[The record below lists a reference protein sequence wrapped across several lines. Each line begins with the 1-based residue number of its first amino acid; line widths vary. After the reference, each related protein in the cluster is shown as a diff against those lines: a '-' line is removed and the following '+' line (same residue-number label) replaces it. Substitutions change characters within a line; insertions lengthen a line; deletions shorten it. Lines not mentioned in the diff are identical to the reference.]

1 MIFLKILLRNS
12 LRHPLRSSL
21 TVLAV
26 AVAILAFGLLRTV
39 IDAWYAGVQASSAAR
54 LVTRNAIS
62 LTMPLP
68 LSYAPRIR
76 QVEGVARVSWGTWF
90 GGIYQDER
98 NFFPSF
104 AVEPYGYLDLY
115 PEMVLSDA
123 DLAAFRRERAACVVG
138 RKTAAR
144 FGWKLGQTI
153 ILRGTIYPGEWPMTI
168 RGIFRGR
175 DRTADESPLLFH
187 WEYLNEGVKRIMPGA
202 VDTVGWY
209 LVGVKDPDRASQ
221 VSLAIDAM
229 FKNSLAE
236 TLTETEKAFNLG
248 FIRMTE
254 AIITVIRL
262 VSLAVIA
269 IIMVVAA
276 NTMTMT
282 ARERMSEYATFKA
295 LGFGGLQIGLLVW
308 GESLTLT
315 AAGGAIGML
324 LTFPAADY
332 FSVQLAQFFPV
343 FHVSHTTLVLDVL
356 AIAVVG
362 VAASL
367 VPTWRAARV
376 QVTEGF
382 RHLG

>member
-1 MIFLKILLRNS
+1 MIVLKILLRNS
-12 LRHPLRSSL
+12 LRHPLRSAL

-26 AVAILAFGLLRTV
+26 AIAILAFGLLRTV

-54 LVTRNAIS
+54 LVTRSAIS
-62 LTMPLP
+62 LIVPLP

-76 QVEGVARVSWGTWF
+76 QVDGVAKVSWGNWF
-90 GGIYQDER
+90 GGIYQDEK

-115 PEMVLSDA
+115 PEMVLTA
-123 DLAAFRRERAACVVG
+123 EELAAFRRERTACIVG

-153 ILRGTIYPGEWPMTI
+153 TLRGTIYPGEWPMTI

-175 DRTADESPLLFH
+175 DKTADESPLLFH
-187 WEYLNEGVKRIMPGA
+187 WEYLNEGMKRTWPGTT
-202 VDTVGWY
+202 DSVGWY
-209 LVGVKDPDRASQ
+209 LVGVKDPDRAAQ
-221 VSLAIDAM
+221 VSAAIDAM
-229 FKNSLAE
+229 FKNSVAE

-248 FIRMTE
+248 FISMTE

-276 NTMTMT
+276 NTMAMT
-282 ARERMSEYATFKA
+282 ARERVREYATLKA
-295 LGFGGLQIGLLVW
+295 LGFDGFRIGALVW

-315 AAGGAIGML
+315 AVGGAAGML
-324 LTFPAADY
+324 LTFPAARY
-332 FSVQLAQFFPV
+332 FASQLGQFFPV
-343 FHVSHTTLVLDVL
+343 FNVSTTTLLLDAA
-356 AIAVVG
+356 AIVAVG
-362 VAASL
+362 IAASL
-367 VPTWRAARV
+367 VPTWRAATV
-376 QVTEGF
+376 KVVEGF

>member
-1 MIFLKILLRNS
+1 MIFLRILLRNA
-12 LRHPLRSSL
+12 LRHPLRSGL

-54 LVTRNAIS
+54 LITRNAIS
-62 LTMPLP
+62 LAMPLP

-76 QVEGVARVSWGTWF
+76 QVEGVARVSWGHWF
-90 GGIYQDER
+90 GGIYREEK
-98 NFFPSF
+98 NFFPNF
-104 AVEPYGYLDLY
+104 AVEPLGYLELY
-115 PEMVLSDA
+115 PEMVLTDA
-123 DLAAFRRERAACVVG
+123 ELAAFRRERTACVVG

-153 ILRGTIYPGEWPMTI
+153 TLRGTIYPGEWPMTI

-175 DRTADESPLLFH
+175 DRTVDETPLFFH
-187 WEYLNEGVKRIMPGA
+187 WEYLNEGIKRTMPGA
-202 VDTVGWY
+202 VDTAGWY
-209 LVGVKDPDRASQ
+209 LVGVADPERAAQ
-221 VSLAIDAM
+221 VSLAIDGM
-229 FKNSLAE
+229 FRNSLAE

-248 FIRMTE
+248 FISMTG

-276 NTMTMT
+276 NTMAMT
-282 ARERMSEYATFKA
+282 ARERMGEYATLKA
-295 LGFGGLQIGLLVW
+295 LGFGGFRIGALVW
-308 GESLTLT
+308 GESLALT
-315 AAGGAIGML
+315 AAGGALGMA
-324 LTFPAADY
+324 LTYPAADY
-332 FSVQLAQFFPV
+332 FVLKLGQFFPV
-343 FHVSHTTLVLDVL
+343 FHVSSATLLLDL
-356 AIAVVG
+356 AAIAAVG
-362 VAASL
+362 IAASL

-376 QVTEGF
+376 NVVEGF

>member
-26 AVAILAFGLLRTV
+26 AVAILSFGLLRTV
-39 IDAWYAGVQASSAAR
+39 VDAWYAGVEASSAAR
-54 LVTRNAIS
+54 LVTRSSIS
-62 LTMPLP
+62 LIMPLP
-68 LSYAPRIR
+68 LAYAPRIR
-76 QVEGVARVSWGTWF
+76 QVEGVAKVSWGNWF
-90 GGIYQDER
+90 GGIYQDEK
-98 NFFPSF
+98 NFFPNF
-104 AVEPYGYLDLY
+104 AIEPQGYLDLY
-115 PEMVLSDA
+115 PEMVLTDGE
-123 DLAAFRRERAACVVG
+123 LAAFRRERTACVVG

-153 ILRGTIYPGEWPMTI
+153 TLRGTIYPGDWPMTI

-175 DRTADESPLLFH
+175 DKSTDESPLFFR
-187 WEYLNEGVKRIMPGA
+187 WDYLNEGVKRIWPGA
-202 VDTVGWY
+202 ADSVGWY
-209 LVGVKDPDRASQ
+209 LVGVKDPDRAAE
-221 VSLAIDAM
+221 VSAAIDGM
-229 FKNSLAE
+229 FRNSLAE

-248 FIRMTE
+248 FISMTE
-254 AIITVIRL
+254 AIITMIRL

-276 NTMTMT
+276 NTMAMT

-295 LGFGGLQIGLLVW
+295 LGFDGFRIGVLVW

-315 AAGGAIGML
+315 AAGGALGMA
-324 LTFPAADY
+324 LTFPAAGY
-332 FSVQLAQFFPV
+332 FESQLGQFFPV
-343 FHVSHTTLVLDVL
+343 FHVSSGTLLMDVA
-356 AIAVVG
+356 AILIVG
-362 VAASL
+362 VAASV

-376 QVTEGF
+376 NVVEGF

>member
-1 MIFLKILLRNS
+1 MIVFRILLRNS
-12 LRHPLRSSL
+12 LRHPLRSAL
-21 TVLAV
+21 TVLAI

-62 LTMPLP
+62 LVMPLP

-76 QVEGVARVSWGTWF
+76 QVEGVAAVSWGNWF
-90 GGIYQDER
+90 GGVYQEEK
-98 NFFPSF
+98 NFFPNF
-104 AVEPYGYLDLY
+104 AVDPYVYLDLY
-115 PEMVLSDA
+115 PEMVLTDEELS
-123 DLAAFRRERAACVVG
+123 AFRRERTACVVG

-153 ILRGTIYPGEWPMTI
+153 TLRGTIYPGDWPMTI

-175 DRTADESPLLFH
+175 DQTADESPLLFH
-187 WEYLNEGVKRIMPGA
+187 WDYLNEGVKRVMPGA
-202 VDTVGWY
+202 ADAVGWY
-209 LVGVKDPDRASQ
+209 LVGVKDPDRAAQ
-221 VSLAIDAM
+221 VSAAIDGM
-229 FKNSLAE
+229 FRNSLAE
-236 TLTETEKAFNLG
+236 TLTETERAFNLG

-254 AIITVIRL
+254 AIITVVRL

-276 NTMTMT
+276 NTMAMT
-282 ARERMSEYATFKA
+282 ARERMREYATLKA
-295 LGFGGLQIGLLVW
+295 LGFGGFQIGALVW

-315 AAGGAIGML
+315 AAGGALGML
-324 LTFPAADY
+324 LTFPAARY
-332 FSVQLAQFFPV
+332 FEAQLGQFFPV
-343 FHVSHTTLVLDVL
+343 FHVAGATLVLDAA
-356 AIAVVG
+356 AIVVVG

-367 VPTWRAARV
+367 VPTWRAAGV
-376 QVTEGF
+376 NVVEGF